1 MAANSQYQ
9 EEMQNE
15 IDLVLQ
21 DGIPA
26 YGSMLNMPFTQ
37 ACMAETQRI
46 RSVIPTGIPHATTE
60 DVELFGF
67 RIPEGAMIMPFQ
79 WGIHMNPNIWNN
91 PDEFNPRRFIDS
103 EGRFVKHRDF
113 IPFQTGK
120 FLR

>member
-1 MAANSQYQ
+1 MAANPGYQ
-9 EEMQNE
+9 EEMQKE
-15 IDLVLQ
+15 IDSVLA
-21 DGIPA
+21 GGKLA
-26 YGSMLNMPFTQ
+26 YENMLNMPFTQ

-67 RIPEGAMIMPFQ
+67 RIPKGAMIMPFQ
-79 WGIHMNPNIWNN
+79 WGIHMNPSIWKN
-91 PDEFNPRRFIDS
+91 PDEFDPRRFIDS

-120 FLR
+120 F